1 MHRFGNPKILLAVLV
16 AALALLV
23 PATAGA
29 VEKTGGTAYEAP
41 PKKARVVNGKAI
53 APSNAPSKVKKIIAA
68 ANRIVRKP
76 YRYGGGHGSWED
88 SGYDCSGTV
97 SYALHGAGLLDSP
110 LDSGSFMR
118 WGKSGKGKWVTIY
131 ANGGHA
137 FMVVAGLRL
146 DTGYRTS
153 YAAKWGGKGG
163 SGPRWDKKR
172 STDGFH
178 VRHPSGL

>member
-1 MHRFGNPKILLAVLV
+1 MNRAYAKTLLAAPM

-29 VEKTGGTAYEAP
+29 EEATGGAVYKAP
-41 PKKARVVNGKAI
+41 PKKATVVNGKAI
-53 APSNAPSKVKKIIAA
+53 APSNAPKKVKKLIEA
-68 ANRIVRKP
+68 ANKIVEKP
-76 YRYGGGHGSWED
+76 YRYGGGQGRWND

-97 SYALHGAGLLDSP
+97 SYALHGANLLDSP

-172 STDGFH
+172 STDGVH